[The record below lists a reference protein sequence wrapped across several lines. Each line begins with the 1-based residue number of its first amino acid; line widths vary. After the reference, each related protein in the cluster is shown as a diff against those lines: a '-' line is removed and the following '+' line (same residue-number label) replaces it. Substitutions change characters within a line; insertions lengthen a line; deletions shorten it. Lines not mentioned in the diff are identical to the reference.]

1 LEESVSFAVSTMLKR
16 INIVAVYLLLCC
28 MLFEHAA
35 PCFAGAALIEIC
47 ENQSESEGKDP
58 KTEQEISYDLKAMKE
73 RFQLSEIRDLAL
85 SPLKGRFFADLE
97 RIPDSKHQPV
107 NSPPPDL
114 F

>member
-1 LEESVSFAVSTMLKR
+1 MIHR

-35 PCFAGAALIEIC
+35 PCFCVSSEHTIC
-47 ENQSESEGKDP
+47 EVQTESEGKDT
-58 KTEQEISYDLKAMKE
+58 KTEQETSFELKALKE
-73 RFQLSEIRDLAL
+73 RFQLIEIRALAL
-85 SPLKGRFFADLE
+85 NASLGSLPADIE

-107 NSPPPDL
+107 SSPPPDQ